1 MIRRSGQLKLATDP
15 HRHTQTFIH
24 FSFADVGKRK
34 ETKRPMK
41 AEPKIADTLN
51 PTTDVSDPDG
61 RRDWRSDR
69 SARERYYYH
78 TFKCHF
84 RRFTEWVL
92 FKIGK
97 RLFFDYL
104 RGFAFYE
111 RGFQNAA
118 RIALNQISIEVSNLP
133 AAFESYKILHITDLH
148 IDSLAEVEDTICE
161 LIDGIPF
168 DLCLF
173 SGDFTR
179 EMAGPFEHILGRVKK
194 IVDAV
199 DARDG
204 VYTSLGNHDTHR
216 MIEAFE
222 KMKITFLI
230 NETVSIYRGKEK
242 IAVTGL
248 DDPHLYLTDQT
259 VEALHAPNDGFKIAL
274 VHSPELYDV
283 AADCGYDLYLCGH
296 THGGQICLPSGTP
309 LVTHLKHGRQFFRG
323 LWKHAGMTGYTNPGA
338 GVVSVPLRYN
348 TQSEIAL
355 ITLRGKNVRD

>member
-1 MIRRSGQLKLATDP
+1 
-15 HRHTQTFIH
+15 
-24 FSFADVGKRK
+24 
-34 ETKRPMK
+34 MK
-41 AEPKIADTLN
+41 AELKKANTLK
-51 PTTDVSDPDG
+51 PATDVSDPDG
-61 RRDWRSDR
+61 RKDWRSNR
-69 SARERYYYH
+69 SAKERYYYH
-78 TFKCHF
+78 TFKYRC
-84 RRFTEWVL
+84 RRFTEWAL

-111 RGFQNAA
+111 RGFQNAV
-118 RIALNQISIEVSNLP
+118 RIVLNQIPIEVSNLP
-133 AAFESYKILHITDLH
+133 AAFDSYKILHITDLH
-148 IDSLAEVEDTICE
+148 LDSLAWVEDTICE

-173 SGDFTR
+173 SGDYTR
-179 EMAGPFEHILGRVKK
+179 KMAGPFEHILGRVKK

-204 VYTSLGNHDTHR
+204 VYATLGNHDTHR

-222 KMKITFLI
+222 KMGITFLI

-248 DDPHLYLTDQT
+248 DDPHLYLTDQA
-259 VEALHAPNDGFKIAL
+259 VKAMQASKDGFKIAL

-296 THGGQICLPSGTP
+296 THGGQICLPNGTP

-338 GVVSVPLRYN
+338 GVVSIPLRYN

-355 ITLRGKNVRD
+355 ITLRGKNIRT

>member
-1 MIRRSGQLKLATDP
+1 
-15 HRHTQTFIH
+15 
-24 FSFADVGKRK
+24 
-34 ETKRPMK
+34 MK
-41 AEPKIADTLN
+41 AELKKANTLS
-51 PTTDVSDPDG
+51 PTTGVSDPDG
-61 RRDWRSDR
+61 RKDWRSNR

-78 TFKCHF
+78 TFKYRC
-84 RRFTEWVL
+84 RRFTEWAL

-111 RGFQNAA
+111 RGFQNAC
-118 RIALNQISIEVSNLP
+118 RIALNQIPIEVPNLP

-148 IDSLAEVEDTICE
+148 LDSLAGIEDTICE
-161 LIDGIPF
+161 LIDDISF

-173 SGDFTR
+173 SGDYTR

-199 DARDG
+199 NARDG
-204 VYTSLGNHDTHR
+204 VYASLGNHDTHR

-222 KMKITFLI
+222 KMGITFLI

-248 DDPHLYLTDQT
+248 DDPHLYLTDQA
-259 VEALHAPNDGFKIAL
+259 VEALHAPADGFKIAL

-338 GVVSVPLRYN
+338 GVVSIPLRYY

-355 ITLRGKNVRD
+355 ITLRKGNVSN

>member
-1 MIRRSGQLKLATDP
+1 
-15 HRHTQTFIH
+15 
-24 FSFADVGKRK
+24 
-34 ETKRPMK
+34 MK
-41 AEPKIADTLN
+41 AELKKANILKPA
-51 PTTDVSDPDG
+51 TDVSVPDG
-61 RRDWRSDR
+61 RRDWRSNR
-69 SARERYYYH
+69 SALERYYYH
-78 TFKCHF
+78 TFKYRC
-84 RRFTEWVL
+84 RRFTEWAL

-104 RGFAFYE
+104 RWFAFYE
-111 RGFQNAA
+111 RGFQNAG
-118 RIALNQISIEVSNLP
+118 RIVLNQISIEVSNLP

-148 IDSLAEVEDTICE
+148 LDSLAGVEDTICE
-161 LIDGIPF
+161 LIDGKTF

-173 SGDFTR
+173 SGDYTR
-179 EMAGPFEHILGRVKK
+179 EMAGPFEHILNRVKK

-204 VYTSLGNHDTHR
+204 VCAVLGNHDTHR
-216 MIEAFE
+216 MSEAFE
-222 KMKITFLI
+222 KMGITFLI

-248 DDPHLYLTDQT
+248 DDPHLYLTDQA
-259 VEALHAPNDGFKIAL
+259 VEALHTPNDGFKIAL

-283 AADCGYDLYLCGH
+283 AADCGFDLYLCGH

-323 LWKHAGMTGYTNPGA
+323 LWKHAEMTGYTNPGA
-338 GVVSVPLRYN
+338 GVVSLPLRYN

-355 ITLRGKNVRD
+355 ITLRGGNVHY

>member
-1 MIRRSGQLKLATDP
+1 
-15 HRHTQTFIH
+15 
-24 FSFADVGKRK
+24 
-34 ETKRPMK
+34 MK

-248 DDPHLYLTDQT
+248 DDPHLYLTDQA